1 MKQPRETPW
10 GAPRGWDGLDGP
22 ALRGP
27 QMWVRPTLEA
37 AFFWA
42 SGPCG
47 GNFSLGNRKVHPSQ
61 GGRGRGCCLA
71 GSAPGLTPARPSNA
85 QLAKAAATSLSRTRG
100 TSCLVA
106 TASSLYLQQHLS
118 MSSGAL
124 PGARAMLACILALIR
139 STDPAGRRP
148 WRVLSCL
155 CTGGPPSP
163 GGTWVSDA
171 YRTLG
176 PPPSHGHLHDHVTGT
191 LP

>member
-1 MKQPRETPW
+1 M
-10 GAPRGWDGLDGP
+10 G
-22 ALRGP
+22 
-27 QMWVRPTLEA
+27 VRPTLEA

-47 GNFSLGNRKVHPSQ
+47 GTFSLGNRKAHPSQ

-85 QLAKAAATSLSRTRG
+85 QLAKASATSLSRTRG
-100 TSCLVA
+100 ASCLVA

-139 STDPAGRRP
+139 SRIQPVEGDGGSCPVCALGALHHQEAHGYQMPTEPQDLPPA
-148 WRVLSCL
+148 
-155 CTGGPPSP
+155 
-163 GGTWVSDA
+163 
-171 YRTLG
+171 
-176 PPPSHGHLHDHVTGT
+176 TGT
-191 LP
+191 FMTMSQELCLKGGETEA